1 MYLGLKHISPYIE
14 EAVEKMYKDGIKE
27 AVTVVLRHTILV
39 SQLDH
44 TINVLKK
51 RPINTILLY
60 IMLNIIIT
68 NLNLLSIG
76 LIKLMKL

>member
-1 MYLGLKHISPYIE
+1 
-14 EAVEKMYKDGIKE
+14 MYKDGIKE
-27 AVTVVLRHTILV
+27 AVTVVLAPHYSSFSV
-39 SQLDH
+39 GSY
-44 TINVLKK
+44 NK
-51 RPINTILLY
+51 RAKEEPINTILLY

>member
-1 MYLGLKHISPYIE
+1 
-14 EAVEKMYKDGIKE
+14 MYKDGIKE
-27 AVTVVLRHTILV
+27 AVTVALAPHYSSFSVG
-39 SQLDH
+39 SY
-44 TINVLKK
+44 NK
-51 RPINTILLY
+51 RAKEEPINTILLY